1 MRREG
6 GFRIILLRH
15 IRPVS
20 FVRDP
25 SICQNVLYIYVHVVT
40 TRMLVGPMV
49 SSSVGCVACSHVNA
63 YLHPDTAIP
72 GSLFCFVSGKFFF
85 SFWALAGSFG

>member
-1 MRREG
+1 
-6 GFRIILLRH
+6 
-15 IRPVS
+15 
-20 FVRDP
+20 
-25 SICQNVLYIYVHVVT
+25 
-40 TRMLVGPMV
+40 MLVGPMV

-85 SFWALAGSFG
+85 SFWALAVRSGSSGLLAGRNSFALILLSARIRHVTNALY